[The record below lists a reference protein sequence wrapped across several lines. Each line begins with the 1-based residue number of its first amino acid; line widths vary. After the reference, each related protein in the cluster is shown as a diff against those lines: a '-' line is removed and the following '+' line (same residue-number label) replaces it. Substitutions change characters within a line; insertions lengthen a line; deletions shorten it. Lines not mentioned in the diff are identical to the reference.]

1 MIYRVTLKESGV
13 EMHFDFLTAIEALTF
28 MDAAV
33 QNHVEFAVR
42 MHVESTNY
50 EGFEAYLSMR

>member
-13 EMHFDFLTAIEALTF
+13 EMRFDFLTAIDALTF

-33 QNHVEFAVR
+33 QNHVDIAVT
-42 MHVESTNY
+42 MHIESTNY